1 MSNIDLIVIVLYFVF
16 ILIVGVVSYRKV
28 KNEADYS
35 LAGRSLGYPT
45 LIGAITA
52 TAIGAGATLGT
63 GGLSYRVGIVALWS
77 IIAYSLGLLG
87 FSVIAGVIRRIK
99 YWTIPEVL
107 HARYGNTTRVISA
120 VFLLLGLV
128 ALFGVQV
135 AALGTVFTAVG
146 GTLWGV
152 TYSQAVLIAGG
163 VMIIYTFAGGM
174 FALAYTEIVQAIL
187 LLTILGVMLP
197 IFLFKGT
204 GVGEMAAKLP
214 AHMLNFVGGVPL
226 HELIGWFLTLIP
238 VCFIDVSLWQR
249 ASSARDEH
257 VARRSIIVSTFLYFG
272 YSVSIVLVG
281 MLGLYLYPSLAA
293 TYGTSDVVIPILIM
307 KHLPTVMIGLS
318 LAAILA
324 VVMSTAASVLM
335 VAGMTVSRDVARLI
349 KPSLSERM
357 GLLTA
362 RIAVVAIGIFGITFA
377 LLMKGIF
384 DMMLLSFAIFIA
396 VGFIPTMAALFWKKA
411 TNAGAI
417 ASMFGGGVTVVALY
431 GLKFTVGLP
440 DWIEPIAGALVVGFI
455 LLYVVSISTYKAGVT
470 PRELSYRGKE
480 KGRRK

>member
-1 MSNIDLIVIVLYFVF
+1 MVGIIDLVVIVLYFVF

-52 TAIGAGATLGT
+52 TAIGAGATLGV
-63 GGLSYRVGIVALWS
+63 GGLSYSFGVVVVWS
-77 IIAYSLGLLG
+77 IIAYAIGLLG
-87 FSVIAGVIRRIK
+87 FSVIAGVIRKLK

-107 HARYGNTTRVISA
+107 LARYGNTARIISA
-120 VFLLLGLV
+120 VFLLLGLI

-146 GTLWGV
+146 GTMWGV
-152 TYSQAVLIAGG
+152 TYGHAVLIAGA
-163 VMIIYTFAGGM
+163 VMIAYTFAGGM

-187 LLTILGVMLP
+187 LLVILGVMLP
-197 IFLFKGT
+197 IFLFKGMDL
-204 GVGEMAAKLP
+204 GWIVAKMPSRMFDL
-214 AHMLNFVGGVPL
+214 FGGVPFL
-226 HELIGWFLTLIP
+226 TIVGWFLTLIP
-238 VCFIDVSLWQR
+238 ICFIDVSLWQR

-257 VARRSIIVSTFLYFG
+257 VARKSIIVSTILYFG
-272 YSVSIVLVG
+272 YSLSIILVG
-281 MLGLYLYPSLAA
+281 MLGFYLYPSLK
-293 TYGTSDVVIPILIM
+293 GTFGTNDVVVPVLIM
-307 KHLPTVMIGLS
+307 QNLPPVMIGLS
-318 LAAILA
+318 IAAILA

-349 KPSLSERM
+349 KPNMQEQTALW
-357 GLLTA
+357 TA
-362 RIAVVAIGIFGITFA
+362 RIAVAAIGVLGITFA
-377 LLMKGIF
+377 LLMRGIF

-396 VGFIPTMAALFWKKA
+396 VAFVPTMAALFWKKA

-417 ASMFGGGVTVVALY
+417 ASMIGGGVTVVALY

-440 DWIEPIAGALVVGFI
+440 EWVEPIAGALIVAVI
-455 LLYVVSISTYKAGVT
+455 LMYAVSVKTYKPGVT
-470 PRELSYRGKE
+470 PPQLSRT
-480 KGRRK
+480 